1 MINLLTAEQM
11 RLTDAFTIENKP
23 VSSIDLMES
32 ASMAFV
38 DAFVEEV
45 GDKTTAIAILCGKG
59 NNGGDGLAI
68 ARILKDRGYTAI
80 AVYLIDF
87 SSRTTPEYE
96 ANLARLKELDLQQYR
111 VTAAEQLQGLDAA
124 VIIDAVLGS
133 GLNKKLTSAY
143 ERLAELVNALEGQV
157 IAVDVP
163 TGFPAEGIIDPDDIY
178 LKADLVICFQR
189 PKINFFFPESVLALN
204 RFRVVQIGL
213 DESFIEEQ
221 YSGYRLVDK
230 HTIQELYQPRKPFS
244 HKGTYGH
251 ALIIAGRPQTM
262 GAALLAAKACLHSG
276 AGLTTLSIPPTGL
289 TALNTALP
297 EVMYL
302 EREELSKADVRKYKA
317 IAIGPGLGTGDES
330 TNLVKHMLQLNV
342 PLVIDAD
349 ALHILGENED
359 LKKMLS
365 PGAVLTPHM
374 KEFDHLFG
382 RHQSWWERL
391 QTAKEKAVQTRCVI
405 LLKNQYTFVINTK
418 GEVTINP
425 TGNPAMA
432 QGGMGDVLTGLIV
445 SFMAQGYDADK
456 AAIYACY
463 LHGLAGDELAQNR
476 ISVSA
481 SEVAMHVS
489 ASLKGLIK

>member
-11 RLTDAFTIENKP
+11 RLADAFTIENKP

-45 GDKTTAIAILCGKG
+45 SDKATTIAVLCGKG

-68 ARILKDRGYTAI
+68 ARILKDRGYSAI

-96 ANLARLKELDLQQYR
+96 INLARLKELDLQQYR
-111 VTAAEQLQGLDAA
+111 VTAAEQLKGLEVG

-143 ERLAELVNALEGQV
+143 QHLAEFVNTLNSQV

-163 TGFPAEGIIDPDDIY
+163 TGFPAEGKIDPDHSY

-204 RFRVVQIGL
+204 RFRVVKIGL
-213 DESFIEEQ
+213 DEAFIEKQ
-221 YSGYRLVDK
+221 SSGYQLVDSK
-230 HTIQELYQPRKPFS
+230 TIQKLYQPRKAFS

-251 ALIIAGRPQTM
+251 ALIIAGQSQTM
-262 GAALLAAKACLHSG
+262 GAALLAANACLHSG
-276 AGLTTLSIPPTGL
+276 AGLTTLSIPSTGL

-302 EREELSKADVRKYKA
+302 AREELIKTDLKKFKA

-330 TNLVKHMLQLNV
+330 INLVKHVMQLKV

-349 ALHILGENED
+349 ALHILGASKA

-382 RHQSWWERL
+382 QHQSWWERL
-391 QTAKEKAVQTRCVI
+391 QTAKEQAVQTGCVI
-405 LLKNQYTFVINTK
+405 VLKNQYTFVINTK

-445 SFMAQGYDADK
+445 SFLAQGYDADK
-456 AAIYACY
+456 AAVYACY
-463 LHGLAGDELAQNR
+463 LHGLAGDELAENR
-476 ISVSA
+476 TSVSA
-481 SEVAMHVS
+481 SAVAMQVS